1 MAVARRKTVL
11 WTDRLAVT
19 ARDDGKTARCVA
31 TVSGLG
37 ANTTSLAITVNCK
50 HSVIYEYRT
59 LQMDPRDALPH
70 AQTPILTI
78 RYDTR
83 CYFNVRSKADI
94 SQLNLPH
101 GNRQLKKV

>member
-1 MAVARRKTVL
+1 LAVARRKTVL

-70 AQTPILTI
+70 AQTPIL
-78 RYDTR
+78 RFVAALLRTR
-83 CYFNVRSKADI
+83 CGFVVGFRFVVQRIQQIHSEAK
-94 SQLNLPH
+94 
-101 GNRQLKKV
+101 